1 MSAISAR
8 IPSLPFAARR
18 PLRTSEHAG
27 PRVHA
32 GFGGAAYQAAHGTSS
47 GEAARP
53 GSRAGRRASRDLYPL
68 WPGMLRHPPSAW
80 PGGGGASGRRAAPA
94 DTPPVEPPSRPG
106 RPPVREPSALGA
118 APPRWPGARC
128 ARPARRGRSLPKP
141 SEAQGLAAAPAGRRE
156 IARPGGCPP
165 RSRRRPADVPEGPAA
180 LSGSLVRLGHL
191 SEGSPRCAGRG
202 GEAQFPGASL
212 EAGAEGPRG
221 VGLGGLSGLSPAAR
235 AGRAFG
241 QAFPGTPRST
251 VRPANPGGPAGKGRR
266 PVADAAA
273 RRAGPARRR
282 VRGPQPALG
291 RSTQA
296 PARPA
301 GPAGRWR
308 IPAAQAAPRGRPS
321 RSSGVAAA
329 RRAGGRVDADAAAAR
344 LAGRPVRPP
353 AAARPAESPASTRPG
368 KPLPRGSCGSRRPG
382 MAPGGYPS
390 QNPLAGK
397 SSTSSIEA
405 APTSSMS
412 SRSSPTA
419 TPPEGGIRPTASRNR
434 SSSG

>member
-202 GEAQFPGASL
+202 GRRSSRAPASRRVQRVPGASGS
-212 EAGAEGPRG
+212 GAFQ
-221 VGLGGLSGLSPAAR
+221 VSPPQR
-235 AGRAFG
+235 EPAGR
-241 QAFPGTPRST
+241 S
-251 VRPANPGGPAGKGRR
+251 GRR
-266 PVADAAA
+266 FQG
-273 RRAGPARRR
+273 R
-282 VRGPQPALG
+282 RGPPSGRRIPGAPRERVGAPSQTQLPAVL
-291 RSTQA
+291 
-296 PARPA
+296 ARPA
-301 GPAGRWR
+301 GVSAVLSRRSAGRRRRRRGPPARRGGGAFPPRRPRQGAGLPGGPELPQRVGPAAVSTRTPRQRVSPAGQCAPRR
-308 IPAAQAAPRGRPS
+308 RRGRQSRQPRPDQGNPSRAAHAVPAAPAWRRAATRPRTRWPGRAAPRRSRPP
-321 RSSGVAAA
+321 
-329 RRAGGRVDADAAAAR
+329 RRAA
-344 LAGRPVRPP
+344 
-353 AAARPAESPASTRPG
+353 
-368 KPLPRGSCGSRRPG
+368 
-382 MAPGGYPS
+382 
-390 QNPLAGK
+390 
-397 SSTSSIEA
+397 
-405 APTSSMS
+405 
-412 SRSSPTA
+412 
-419 TPPEGGIRPTASRNR
+419 
-434 SSSG
+434 